1 MSGSGED
8 YVNVDAELARATSRA
23 FANLHID
30 TDAAAL
36 AVDED
41 DTAGGG
47 TIPPSFTPS
56 GRISVASSV
65 TGGGGLLETFRTPQ
79 VSNRT
84 PPLLSTSR
92 GSMVSSRRRLSPA
105 DVGTSS
111 VPPSVVGGVG
121 RTNFFGRVGA
131 VTGKVKRCMPIWSHE
146 GVKGEKCLGVLK
158 GGQRMCLGQCIKN
171 KNHCG
176 IEKHADTK
184 FEPEFAKAYYPPAKN
199 VSDKRTA
206 FIYPHID
213 AEEILPEFLKTF
225 DSGLK
230 KTDEWVSYILE
241 AKEAFARTN
250 LAPPIAEVAESESED
265 EAESGDEDSLATNP
279 GPSTLPVSGRDYGLE
294 EDSVV
299 RNIVREDFV
308 PAAVVNVPIPPYVY
322 SEELDDE
329 IAEQRPVQET
339 RIALDA
345 VMSSMYKLSKA
356 IPEMG
361 SDVAEHFTPHINSV
375 IQHMNDVS
383 IKVRTLENV
392 LGDASKMVEL
402 VEVNNVAESVVVA
415 FEELLNATEQ
425 LKSQEARLSSVE
437 AANSTLKND
446 IHASFN
452 AQLIKSHSGVVE
464 EVAKQ
469 LQAIISRVF
478 KLEKGAAPSAS
489 PPSAAVSH
497 TLSPSKPVTIAI
509 PHLTMNMKIVD
520 DHGVEQMTLGALMN
534 GFADLKS
541 EVARLGAAVV
551 AQGGI
556 KVGEVVYSSEDEL
569 RVHVMDLTNTMACA
583 AFVDCVSLVAHD
595 KIDYPVS
602 DPSYKS
608 DIKNLVAQGISHP
621 SDQRYL
627 STFSRPYPPGYTK
640 GDDAEVG
647 RTLTCFKKEQLWD
660 GTGGLDGFKAKIG
673 QSLKRASQAAKVY
686 IKANIPPSSPLYE
699 LAMDMVTRSMDFHS
713 TFHTHVDNEKAKLQ
727 QMGIDAAE
735 VMLLISEQ
743 FILIFND
750 FYTVRQNLFD
760 FVDGMDAVDHLT
772 RVIWVTCKAHMAM
785 DSYLVNGLMF
795 HQIIAS
801 SFVRFLTRQ
810 LGQQSQAKIES
821 LIRQVATIKTDASE
835 GKKVANAQKV
845 RLDNLFTANSTL
857 KTR

>member
-8 YVNVDAELARATSRA
+8 YVTVDAELARATSRA

-171 KNHCG
+171 KDHCG

-230 KTDEWVSYILE
+230 KTDEWVAYILE
-241 AKEAFARTN
+241 AKEAFRTS

-425 LKSQEARLSSVE
+425 LKSHEARLSSVE
-437 AANSTLKND
+437 AVNSTLKND
-446 IHASFN
+446 IQASFN

-509 PHLTMNMKIVD
+509 PHLSMNMKIVD

-673 QSLKRASQAAKVY
+673 QSLKRASQAARVY